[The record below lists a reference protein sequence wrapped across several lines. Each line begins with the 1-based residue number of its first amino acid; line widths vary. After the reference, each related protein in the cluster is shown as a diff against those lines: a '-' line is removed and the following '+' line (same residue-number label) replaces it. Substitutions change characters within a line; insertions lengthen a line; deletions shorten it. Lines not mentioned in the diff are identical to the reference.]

1 MFEHITGLRRV
12 GLALAFAS
20 LLSAGAT
27 LSWAQD
33 AGSAQV
39 LPSRPEFGANS
50 ALSGIAASGSAA
62 GRLDTNMATPVIH
75 ADDASRSDNP
85 GASGSSGLSFKSLPN
100 NDFQSFIK
108 SSTGQT
114 LPLYG
119 SDYFAANSGAFAPQA
134 NTPVSADYRIGPGDE
149 IQIKGWGSVDIDVRT
164 VVDRNGLIHIPRVG
178 SVTLAGVRSS
188 QAEATIRSAVA
199 RYYRDFELSV
209 TQGQLRGMTIYVV
222 GQARQPGAYQLP
234 GTSTLVSA
242 LFACGGPNHLGSMR
256 HIQVKR
262 GDRVV
267 TELDLYDFIGNGDK
281 SADVKLQDGDTIVIP
296 PARGYVALTGAVAA
310 PAVYELD
317 SEKDTLAGILAI
329 AGGLPV
335 VADPKRVYL
344 ERIDPAQKPSRTVE
358 SFALDTSN
366 LKKKLRNGDLLTILT
381 LSPEFGNA
389 ITLRGNVDQQIRT
402 PWREGMRISD
412 LIPGKAYLMS
422 RASVQRQNN
431 ALRTDDSELSLAN
444 RVGQLVDQ
452 VNFDYAVVE
461 RVDAQQV
468 NMQLIPFNLG
478 KALDDANSTDNLLLQ
493 PGDIVTIFSVNDV
506 RVPQGKRQIFVKVE
520 GEVAS
525 PGIYPMNA
533 NDGLLEMI
541 HKAGGLTPDAYLFGA
556 AFYREEV
563 RETQRRNL
571 EKMVDQL
578 EIQVQHRINAAI
590 GTLTSS
596 SSEAVQA
603 SQLRMQS
610 ELQSQ
615 QRIIQRLRQLQ
626 PTGRVMLGM
635 SPDPK
640 SQRLPILKLA
650 NQDRLVIP
658 PRPDFVYVLGAV
670 NTEAAL
676 LWQSGKS
683 VGHYVDLSGATNG
696 ADIDQAFILRSD
708 GSVVTR
714 NSTGWL
720 SGGVA
725 GVKALP
731 GDTIVLPEKIIS
743 ESAWSVF
750 TRNAKDITQIIY
762 QFSLGAAAIK
772 TLRN

>member
-1 MFEHITGLRRV
+1 MIERFPVIRQVASLFALVSVLGFTYTASAQDVNPAE
-12 GLALAFAS
+12 ALARRTD
-20 LLSAGAT
+20 L
-27 LSWAQD
+27 
-33 AGSAQV
+33 
-39 LPSRPEFGANS
+39 GANS
-50 ALSGIAASGSAA
+50 ALAGIAANGSTV
-62 GRLDTNMATPVIH
+62 GRMDTNLGTPAI
-75 ADDASRSDNP
+75 RSDDNAKNDTSDSKKP
-85 GASGSSGLSFKSLPN
+85 QLVVLKPLPP
-100 NDFQSFIK
+100 NDFQKFIE
-108 SSTGQT
+108 SSTGKN

-119 SDYFAANSGAFAPQA
+119 AEFFSGESSAFAPQS

-149 IQIKGWGSVDIDVRT
+149 IQIKGWGSVDIDVRA

-178 SVTLAGVRSS
+178 SVNLAGVRSS
-188 QAEATIRSAVA
+188 QAEDTVRAAVA

-222 GQARQPGAYQLP
+222 GQARQPGAYQLA

-242 LFACGGPNHLGSMR
+242 LFASGGPNQLGSMR

-267 TELDLYDFIGNGDK
+267 TELDIYDFIGRGDK

-296 PARGYVALTGAVAA
+296 PARGFVALTGAVSA

-317 SEKDTLAGILAI
+317 SDKDTLASILAI

-335 VADPKRVYL
+335 VADPKQAYL
-344 ERIDPAQKPSRTVE
+344 ERIDPTQKPSRTVE
-358 SFALDTSN
+358 SFALDTNS

-381 LSPEFGNA
+381 LSQEFGNA
-389 ITLRGNVDQQIRT
+389 ITLRGNVDQQVRT
-402 PWREGMRISD
+402 PWREGMRIRD
-412 LIPGKAYLMS
+412 LIPGKSFLMS
-422 RASVQRQNN
+422 RSSVQRQNN
-431 ALRTDDSELSLAN
+431 ALRSDDNETSLAN

-461 RVDAQQV
+461 RVNNQQV
-468 NMQLIPFNLG
+468 SMQLIPFNLG
-478 KALDDANSTDNLLLQ
+478 KALDDASSTDNLLLE
-493 PGDIVTIFSVNDV
+493 PGDIVTVFSVNDV
-506 RVPQGKRQIFVKVE
+506 RIPQGKRQIFVKVE

-525 PGIYPMNA
+525 PGIYPMIPTE
-533 NDGLLEMI
+533 GLLDMI
-541 HKAGGLTPDAYLFGA
+541 NKAGGLTPDAYLFGS

-563 RETQRRNL
+563 REAQKRNL
-571 EKMVDQL
+571 EKLVDQL
-578 EIQVQHRINAAI
+578 EVQVQSRLNAAI

-596 SSEAVQA
+596 SPEAVQA
-603 SQLRMQS
+603 SQLRMQT

-615 QRIIQRLRQLQ
+615 QRIIQRLRSLQ
-626 PTGRVMLGM
+626 PTGRVMLGI

-640 SQRLPILKLA
+640 LQRLPVLRLE
-650 NQDRLVIP
+650 NQDKLVIP
-658 PRPDFVYVLGAV
+658 SRPDFVYVLGAV
-670 NTEAAL
+670 NSESAL

-683 VGHYVDLSGATNG
+683 VRHYIDLSGATHG
-696 ADIDQAFILRSD
+696 ADIDQAFILRAD
-708 GSVVTR
+708 GSVVTQ
-714 NSTGWL
+714 NNTSWL
-720 SGGVA
+720 GSGVA

-772 TLRN
+772 TLRD

>member
-1 MFEHITGLRRV
+1 MIERFPVIRQV
-12 GLALAFAS
+12 ASSLALVSVLGCPFTAFA
-20 LLSAGAT
+20 
-27 LSWAQD
+27 QD
-33 AGSAQV
+33 INTADALAKRSD
-39 LPSRPEFGANS
+39 LGANS
-50 ALSGIAASGSAA
+50 ALAGIAANGSTL
-62 GRLDTNMATPVIH
+62 GRMDTNLGTPAI
-75 ADDASRSDNP
+75 RSDDNAKAGTP
-85 GASGSSGLSFKSLPN
+85 GSTKNQSVALKPLQP
-100 NDFQSFIK
+100 NDFQKFIETNTGK
-108 SSTGQT
+108 S

-119 SDYFAANSGAFAPQA
+119 AEFFSGEAGAFAPQS

-149 IQIKGWGSVDIDVRT
+149 IQIKGWGSVDIDVRA

-178 SVTLAGVRSS
+178 SVNLAGVRSS
-188 QAEATIRSAVA
+188 QAEDTIRAAVA

-222 GQARQPGAYQLP
+222 GQARQPGAYQLA
-234 GTSTLVSA
+234 GTSTLISA
-242 LFACGGPNHLGSMR
+242 LFASGGPNQLGSMR

-262 GDRVV
+262 ADRVV
-267 TELDLYDFIGNGDK
+267 TELDIYDFIGRGDK
-281 SADVKLQDGDTIVIP
+281 SADIKLQDGDTIVIP
-296 PARGYVALTGAVAA
+296 PARGFVALTGAVAV

-317 SEKDTLAGILAI
+317 SDKDTLASILAV

-335 VADPKRVYL
+335 VADPKQAYL
-344 ERIDPAQKPSRTVE
+344 ERIDPTQKPSRTVE
-358 SFALDTSN
+358 SFALDTSS

-389 ITLRGNVDQQIRT
+389 ITLRGNVDQQVRT
-402 PWREGMRISD
+402 PWRDGMRIRD
-412 LIPGKAYLMS
+412 LIPGKSFLMS
-422 RASVQRQNN
+422 RSSVQRQNN
-431 ALRTDDSELSLAN
+431 ALRSDDNESSLSS

-461 RVDAQQV
+461 RVNSQQV
-468 NMQLIPFNLG
+468 SMQLIPFNLG
-478 KALDDANSTDNLLLQ
+478 KALDDASSSDNLLLE
-493 PGDIVTIFSVNDV
+493 PGDIVTVFSVNDV

-533 NDGLLEMI
+533 NEGLLDMI
-541 HKAGGLTPDAYLFGA
+541 NKAGGLTPDAYLFGS

-563 RETQRRNL
+563 REAQKRNL
-571 EKMVDQL
+571 EKLVDQL
-578 EIQVQHRINAAI
+578 EIQVQSRLNAAI

-596 SSEAVQA
+596 SPEAVQA
-603 SQLRMQS
+603 SQLRMQT

-615 QRIIQRLRQLQ
+615 QRIIQRLRSLQ
-626 PTGRVMLGM
+626 PTGRVMLGI
-635 SPDPK
+635 SSNPK
-640 SQRLPILKLA
+640 SQRLPVLRLE
-650 NQDRLVIP
+650 NQDKLVVP

-670 NTEAAL
+670 NSDAAL
-676 LWQSGKS
+676 LWQPGKS
-683 VGHYVDLSGATNG
+683 ISHYVDLSGATQG
-696 ADIDQAFILRSD
+696 ADLDHAFILRAD
-708 GSVVTR
+708 GSVVTK

-720 SGGVA
+720 SRGVA

-743 ESAWSVF
+743 ESGWSVF

-772 TLRN
+772 TLRD